1 MEDSGLVLDSAW
13 AFCEVAG
20 ILKWKLQT
28 LNAWFLWNYDK
39 KDSWYK

>member
-1 MEDSGLVLDSAW
+1 MEDSGIFLDSAW

-28 LNAWFLWNYDK
+28 VNAC
-39 KDSWYK
+39 